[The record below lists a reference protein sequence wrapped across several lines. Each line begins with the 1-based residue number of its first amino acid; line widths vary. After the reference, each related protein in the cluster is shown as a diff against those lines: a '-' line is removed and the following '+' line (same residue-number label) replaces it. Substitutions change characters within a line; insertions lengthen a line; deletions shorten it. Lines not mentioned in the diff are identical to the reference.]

1 MVIEMMR
8 IDPTTRATLL
18 ILSLLILGLLLG
30 YAIASFSFSKLEKR
44 LEESKGEKVA
54 RIARQIYIVK
64 MVIIA
69 MNIFLL
75 LGLLIIYL
83 RSFIKTSSSFMLGLS
98 IFIGVMLAKSLIS
111 LPILGITL
119 GIPSGF
125 NMLGVLSNIFE
136 TLALIILF
144 YLSME

>member
-1 MVIEMMR
+1 MMR

-125 NMLGVLSNIFE
+125 SMLGVLPNIFE

>member
-1 MVIEMMR
+1 MMR

-30 YAIASFSFSKLEKR
+30 YAIASLSFSKLEKR

-75 LGLLIIYL
+75 LGLLIIYI

-125 NMLGVLSNIFE
+125 SMLGVLSNIFE

>member
-1 MVIEMMR
+1 MMR

-30 YAIASFSFSKLEKR
+30 YAIASLSFSKLEKR

-75 LGLLIIYL
+75 LGLLIIYI

-125 NMLGVLSNIFE
+125 SMLGVLPNIFE

>member
-1 MVIEMMR
+1 MMR

-75 LGLLIIYL
+75 LGLLIIYI

>member
-125 NMLGVLSNIFE
+125 SMLGVLPNIFE

>member
-1 MVIEMMR
+1 MMR

-30 YAIASFSFSKLEKR
+30 YTIASLSFSKLEKR

-75 LGLLIIYL
+75 LGLLIIYI

-125 NMLGVLSNIFE
+125 SMLGVLPNIFE